1 MMDLN
6 ERNESMREFFNR
18 KASENYDE
26 VHAVFMRTKEMI
38 SENLPCD
45 TKKILDLGAGTGL
58 ELISLFK
65 RFPDATVFA
74 ADISEKM
81 LEELDRRDFSHK
93 VTKIVGDFF
102 TVDLGEDYDA
112 VISTSA
118 LHHFLKD
125 DKKRLFDRIYAC
137 LKPGGVFINS
147 DKFANCPED
156 EKEWLADYYENKDKR
171 PHIDTPLAVQ
181 TEAELLVQA
190 HFSDIVIIDCDA
202 EYYKLIKAKKA

>member
-1 MMDLN
+1 MDLS
-6 ERNESMREFFNR
+6 ERNKSMKEFFDR
-18 KASENYDE
+18 KASESYDE

-38 SENLPCD
+38 SENLPQG

-58 ELISLFK
+58 ELISVFK
-65 RFPDATVFA
+65 KFPDARVFA
-74 ADISEKM
+74 ADISENM
-81 LEELDRRDFSHK
+81 LAELDKRDFAKK

-102 TVDLGEDYDA
+102 TVDLGSGYDA

-125 DKKRLFDRIYAC
+125 DKKRLFDRIYDC
-137 LKPGGVFINS
+137 LADGGIFINS

-156 EKEWLADYYENKDKR
+156 EEAWLSDYYENKDNR
-171 PHIDTPLAVQ
+171 PHIDTPLAAQ
-181 TEAELLVQA
+181 TEAELLKESG
-190 HFSDIVIIDCDA
+190 FSDIVIIDCDA